1 MLAKNRA
8 PEKGKI
14 SFLVIFFISLALCL
28 SIGTAAFIFM
38 NSYFDENKNNQIA
51 LHMPFVVLASVST
64 FIIFVLLGIIFNRIT
79 IERTY
84 VRELKNF
91 KDFTDSIHNAQSE
104 REVYERMYE
113 FICRTVT
120 VNNITLFYK
129 NTIPVEGMDNNVENP
144 WQRLGHEKVPL
155 CNMSPSKC
163 PVIRTGRECRIVS
176 IQNGIKCAYQLNE
189 YKHGSY
195 VCLTIVSI
203 DSPQSILQLYSQYEN
218 EFNDALIHKIKSYTE
233 IAKTLIKSRRKIS
246 SLDKSS
252 KYDNLTKVYNRGYF
266 VEFLKKQV
274 EIALYSK
281 ENLSIMI
288 LDIDF
293 FKKINDTYGHFAGDH
308 VLALF
313 AKLVVKEVRVT
324 DLVARYGGE
333 EFVVVLPSTDVVT
346 AYDVADRVR
355 QAVEKAYMP
364 PYGDIDIPSISCSIG
379 VSSLPLYSNNKDDL
393 IKTADLALYQAKRDG
408 RNMTKVYDKSMA
420 MIKKE

>member
-1 MLAKNRA
+1 LAKNRA

-14 SFLVIFFISLALCL
+14 SYLLIFIISIALCL
-28 SIGTAAFIFM
+28 SMGTAAFMFI
-38 NSYFDENKNNQIA
+38 NDYLDEYKTNHIA
-51 LHMPFVVLASVST
+51 LHVPFVVLVSIST
-64 FIIFVLLGIIFNRIT
+64 FIIFFLLGIIFNRIT

-84 VRELKNF
+84 IKELKNF
-91 KDFTDSIHNAQSE
+91 KDFTDSIHNAQTE

-113 FICRTVT
+113 FICRTVS

-129 NTIPVEGMDNNVENP
+129 NTIPVEGMDISVENP
-144 WQRLGHEKVPL
+144 WQRIGHEKVPL
-155 CNMSPSKC
+155 CNMSPRSC
-163 PVIRTGRECRIVS
+163 PVIRTGRECRIAS

-203 DSPQSILQLYSQYEN
+203 DSPQSVLQLYSQYEN
-218 EFNDALIHKIKSYTE
+218 EFDDALIQKIKSYTE

-246 SLDKSS
+246 TLDKTS

-266 VEFLKKQV
+266 IDYLKKQV
-274 EIALYSK
+274 DRALSSK
-281 ENLSIMI
+281 ESLSIMI

-293 FKKINDTYGHFAGDH
+293 FKRINDNYGHFAGDH

-333 EFVVVLPSTDVVT
+333 EFVLVLPSTEIGI
-346 AYDVADRVR
+346 AYDIAERVR
-355 QAVEKAYMP
+355 QTVEKAYMP

-379 VSSLPLYSNNKDDL
+379 VSALPLYSDNKDDL
-393 IKTADLALYQAKRDG
+393 IKTADLALYQAKREG
-408 RNMTKVYDKSMA
+408 RNRTKVYDKTMA
-420 MIKKE
+420 MIQKE

>member
-1 MLAKNRA
+1 MAKNRA

-14 SFLVIFFISLALCL
+14 GFLAILFISLALCL

-38 NSYFDENKNNQIA
+38 NSYFDQHKTDQIA
-51 LHMPFVVLASVST
+51 LHMPFVVLTSVST

-129 NTIPVEGMDNNVENP
+129 NTIPVEGMDNNLENP

-189 YKHGSY
+189 YKQGSY

-246 SLDKSS
+246 TLDKSS

-346 AYDVADRVR
+346 AYDVAERVR

-379 VSSLPLYSNNKDDL
+379 VSTLPLYSNNKDDL

-408 RNMTKVYDKSMA
+408 RNMTKVYDKTMA

>member
-1 MLAKNRA
+1 LAKNKA

-14 SFLVIFFISLALCL
+14 SFVAIFFVSLALCL
-28 SIGTAAFIFM
+28 AMSTTAFLLM
-38 NSYFDENKNNQIA
+38 GNYFTEHKADPLT
-51 LHMPFVVLASVST
+51 LHAPFAAVVAVSA
-64 FIIFVLLGIIFNRIT
+64 FIIFILVGLLLNRIT

-91 KDFTDSIHNAQSE
+91 KDFTDSIHNAQTE

-113 FICRTVT
+113 FICRTVM

-129 NTIPVEGMDNNVENP
+129 NTIPVEGMDDNVENP
-144 WQRLGHEKVPL
+144 WQRIGYEKVPL
-155 CNMSPSKC
+155 CNMSPRSC
-163 PVIRTGRECRIVS
+163 PVIRTGRECRIAS

-189 YKHGSY
+189 YKQGSY
-195 VCLTIVSI
+195 VCLTIVTI

-218 EFNDALIHKIKSYTE
+218 AFNDELIQKIKSYTE

-246 SLDKSS
+246 TLDKSS

-266 VEFLKKQV
+266 VEYLKKQV

-293 FKKINDTYGHFAGDH
+293 FKRINDTYGHFAGDH

-333 EFVVVLPSTDVVT
+333 EFVVVLPSTDIVT
-346 AYDVADRVR
+346 AYDVAERVR
-355 QAVEKAYMP
+355 EAVEKAYMP

-379 VSSLPLYSNNKDDL
+379 VSALPLYSNNKDDL

-408 RNMTKVYDKSMA
+408 RNRTKVYDKTMA

>member
-1 MLAKNRA
+1 MAKNRA

-14 SFLVIFFISLALCL
+14 SFLVILFISLALCL
-28 SIGTAAFIFM
+28 SIGTAVFIFM
-38 NSYFDENKNNQIA
+38 NSYFDQYKTNQIA

-104 REVYERMYE
+104 REVYEKMYE
-113 FICRTVT
+113 FICRTVS

-129 NTIPVEGMDNNVENP
+129 NTIPVEGIDNNVENP

-189 YKHGSY
+189 YKQGSY

-218 EFNDALIHKIKSYTE
+218 EFNDALIQKIKSYTE

-246 SLDKSS
+246 TLDKSS
-252 KYDNLTKVYNRGYF
+252 KYDNLTKIYNRGYF

-333 EFVVVLPSTDVVT
+333 EFVVVLPSTDIVT
-346 AYDVADRVR
+346 AYDIADRVR

-408 RNMTKVYDKSMA
+408 RNRTKVYDKTMA